1 MRRWLC
7 VFLALISLL
16 LAYGNAA
23 MACSL
28 HWFEPVMPS
37 SLRKDAEDDVA

>member
-1 MRRWLC
+1 MRRYFY
-7 VFLALISLL
+7 VFLALIALM

-28 HWFEPVMPS
+28 HLYEPELPS
-37 SLRKDAEDDVA
+37 ALR